1 MAIKFKIFKNG
12 GYFNKNALK
21 DLKSVEI
28 QISTLNMRIIL
39 ISN

>member
-1 MAIKFKIFKNG
+1 MIMAIKFKIFKNG

-28 QISTLNMRIIL
+28 
-39 ISN
+39 